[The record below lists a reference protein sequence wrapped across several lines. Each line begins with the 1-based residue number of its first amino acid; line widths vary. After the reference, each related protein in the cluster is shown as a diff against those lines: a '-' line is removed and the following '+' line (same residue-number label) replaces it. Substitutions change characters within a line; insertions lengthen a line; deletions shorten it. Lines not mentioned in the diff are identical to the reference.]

1 MPTSTR
7 FTVAVHILAA
17 LALNPG
23 QPVTSEQL
31 AASAS
36 TNPAV
41 IRRLLS
47 TLAKAGLTT
56 AQLGIGG
63 GAVLAQAPEII
74 TLLDVYRAAE
84 DTELFAMHRV
94 LPDPSCYV
102 GRNIQPVLQAKFAQA
117 QQALETT
124 LEQVTIAEVATEIQ
138 QLAEKQGE
146 FLLKS

>member
-47 TLAKAGLTT
+47 ILAKVGITT

-63 GAVLAQAPEII
+63 GAVLAQALETI
-74 TLLDVYRAAE
+74 TLLDVYSAVE
-84 DTELFAMHRV
+84 DTKLFAMHRV
-94 LPDPSCYV
+94 
-102 GRNIQPVLQAKFAQA
+102 
-117 QQALETT
+117 
-124 LEQVTIAEVATEIQ
+124 
-138 QLAEKQGE
+138 QL
-146 FLLKS
+146 